1 MRLGID
7 IDGVLTDTLKFK
19 WKYGMDYFGTS
30 LNDIRKDTYEIR
42 DIFNVSHEKEVQFV
56 REYFFEYYCSNNYLR
71 PFASQVLNNLHNQNN
86 EIVIITGRTEEDI
99 TTFDLCTSMRAITE
113 NWLKSCNIPYD
124 ELYLEISNK
133 PAKAIETK
141 VDCYIEDLP
150 YFLDKFLKCEY
161 KSCICFDDVYNRYE
175 PYASMLRIKSWTELY
190 SIIKRLEGDI

>member
-42 DIFNVSHEKEVQFV
+42 DIFNVSHEKEIQFV
-56 REYFFEYYCSNNYLR
+56 RECFFEYYCSNNYLR
-71 PFASQVLNNLHNQNN
+71 PFASQVLNDLHNQNN

-99 TTFDLCTSMRAITE
+99 ATFGLCTTMRAITE
-113 NWLKSCNIPYD
+113 NWLKSCDIPYD

>member
-1 MRLGID
+1 MRIGID

-19 WKYGMDYFGTS
+19 WKYGAKYFGIS
-30 LNDIRKDTYEIR
+30 INDICKDTYEIR
-42 DIFNVSHEKEVQFV
+42 DIFNVSHEKEIQFV

-71 PFASQVLNNLHNQNN
+71 PFASQVLNDLHNQNN
-86 EIVIITGRTEEDI
+86 EIVIITGRTKEDI
-99 TTFDLCTSMRAITE
+99 ATFGLCTTMRAITE
-113 NWLKSCNIPYD
+113 NWLKSCDIPYD